1 MSHAGRLSR
10 AGTGPAGSGA
20 AERRGALPPVFPGER
35 IGLYGGSFDPPHHGH
50 LHVAETALKRLG
62 LDRLWWVVTPG
73 NPLKANG
80 AAPLAERLAAVR
92 ALARDRRMVAT
103 GFEAGLGLTYSFETV
118 SFLRSKV
125 PGVRFVWI
133 MGADNLASFHR
144 WRDWRRLAGL
154 VPMAIVDR
162 PGATRGAFASP
173 AAHALARFRVPE
185 RDAASLAG
193 RAPPA
198 WCFLHAPLDSSS
210 STALR
215 AARLKAA
222 RADSPPVP

>member
-1 MSHAGRLSR
+1 MSHAGRPSR
-10 AGTGPAGSGA
+10 AGTGPAGSEA
-20 AERRGALPPVFPGER
+20 AGRRGALPPFFPGER

-92 ALARDRRMVAT
+92 ALVGDRRMVAT
-103 GFEAGLGLTYSFETV
+103 GFEAGLGLTYSYETV
-118 SFLRSKV
+118 SFLRRRA

-185 RDAASLAG
+185 RDAASLPG
-193 RAPPA
+193 LAPPA
-198 WCFLHAPLDSSS
+198 WCFLHAPLDGSS

-222 RADSPPVP
+222 RASTPATP